1 MPPWL
6 MNAFAAL
13 GAVVVRLTQAMG
25 QLAAASAKVARNSGQ
40 AAASAT
46 VKGGAYVSSELA
58 SNNFLQRRASWAAYH
73 TATGGMEALQAGVIR
88 SFTTG
93 SSDLGSRAVTTSVL
107 QQLNDKLGVNFGR
120 IAQTTSAAQA
130 TGDMTAQ
137 IAEVGGVVTDA
148 ERQAY
153 FQFQVAAKNRAHE
166 ERRAVQNLL
175 EAQYSKDT
183 TTFNEDSLG
192 STGRATLNVLTEIL
206 NAIKSLGA
214 GK

>member
-1 MPPWL
+1 M
-6 MNAFAAL
+6 AA
-13 GAVVVRLTQAMG
+13 
-25 QLAAASAKVARNSGQ
+25 
-40 AAASAT
+40 

-153 FQFQVAAKNRAHE
+153 FQFQVAAKDRAYE
-166 ERRAVQNLL
+166 ERKKVQQLL

-206 NAIKSLGA
+206 NAVKSLGA